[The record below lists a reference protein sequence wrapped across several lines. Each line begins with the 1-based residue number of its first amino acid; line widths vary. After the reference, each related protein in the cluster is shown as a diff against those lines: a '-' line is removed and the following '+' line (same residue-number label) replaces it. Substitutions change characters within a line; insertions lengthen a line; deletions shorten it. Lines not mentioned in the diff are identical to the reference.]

1 MKIMPWCLILIFL
14 GLGFAPACQ
23 AQRASDSKVRAPV
36 VAGKFYSDS
45 PSRLKLG
52 IEKFLQ
58 DAVALRVKNPVAI
71 IVPHAGYIFSGQI
84 CADGFKQ
91 VSHQNY
97 DLVVILGTN
106 HTSPRFQKVS
116 LYPGEGFRTPL
127 GTVAIDR
134 EVVSGLMEA
143 DPADCALD
151 KSLHEQEHSVEVI
164 VPFIQVL
171 FPKARIVP
179 AVVGSPSVPLCTR
192 FGQALAKAVRN
203 KRALIVASSDL
214 SHYPDA
220 KDASAV
226 DQETLEAITKLDP
239 ALLQTTIRAQMGRRI
254 AQLET
259 CACGEAPIMA
269 AMAAAKSLGAARG
282 LVVSYA
288 NSGDSAVTLDR
299 SRVVGYGAVV
309 FTKGEGETDG
319 DRQSPRSAAPPE
331 GVLRPADKKALLHLA
346 RETIARILLTDT
358 VPLARG
364 FPPHLQKPQGVFVTL
379 KKKGEL
385 RGCIGRIIGDEP
397 LCKLVGTMAVQS
409 ALNDRR
415 FSPLTADELKAIEIE
430 ISVLTPLRQVSGAEA
445 IVVGRDGV
453 LMDKDGHSA
462 VFLPQVASEQGWKR
476 EALLDNL
483 CLKAG
488 LSTGC
493 WKQHAHLSTFQAIV
507 FSESDFQ

>member
-1 MKIMPWCLILIFL
+1 MPWGLILIVI

-23 AQRASDSKVRAPV
+23 AQKAPDAEVREPV
-36 VAGKFYSDS
+36 VAGKFYPDS
-45 PSRLKLG
+45 PPRLKLA

-58 DAVALRVKNPVAI
+58 DAVPVRVKSPVAI

-91 VSHQNY
+91 VSNQKY
-97 DLVVILGTN
+97 DVVVILGTN

-116 LYPGEGFRTPL
+116 LYPGKGFRTPL

-134 EVVSGLMEA
+134 EVVSALMEA
-143 DPADCALD
+143 DPADCTLD

-179 AVVGSPSVPLCTR
+179 AVVGSPSIPMCTR
-192 FGQALAKAVRN
+192 FGQALAKAIKN

-214 SHYPDA
+214 SHYPNA

-226 DQETLEAITKLDP
+226 DQETLEAMTKLDP

-254 AQLET
+254 AQLDT

-269 AMAAAKSLGAARG
+269 AMAAAKWLGAVHG
-282 LVVSYA
+282 VVVSYA
-288 NSGDSAVTLDR
+288 NSGDSAVMFDR

-309 FTKGEGETDG
+309 LTRGEGEIKSDT
-319 DRQSPRSAAPPE
+319 QSRISAAPATGE
-331 GVLRPADKKALLHLA
+331 LRPADKKALLHLA
-346 RETIARILLTDT
+346 RETLSRLLLTDT

-364 FPPHLQKPQGVFVTL
+364 FPPHLQNLQGVFVTL

-415 FSPLTADELKAIEIE
+415 FSPLSADELKDIDIE
-430 ISVLTPLRQVSGAEA
+430 ISVLTPLRPVSGAGD

-453 LMDKDGHSA
+453 LLSKDDHSA

-476 EALLDNL
+476 EELLDNL
-483 CLKAG
+483 CLKAD
-488 LSTGC
+488 LSMGC
-493 WKQHAHLSTFQAIV
+493 WKQQARLSTFQAVV
-507 FSESDFQ
+507 FSESEFK

>member
-1 MKIMPWCLILIFL
+1 MPWCLILIVI
-14 GLGFAPACQ
+14 GLGFASACQ
-23 AQRASDSKVRAPV
+23 AEKASDAEVRAPV

-45 PSRLKLG
+45 PSRLKLA

-58 DAVALRVKNPVAI
+58 DAIPVKVKSPVAI

-84 CADGFKQ
+84 CADGFQQ
-91 VSHQNY
+91 VSNQKY
-97 DLVVILGTN
+97 DVVIILGTN
-106 HTSPRFQKVS
+106 HTSPSFQKVS
-116 LYPGEGFRTPL
+116 LYPGKGFRTPL
-127 GTVAIDR
+127 GTAAIDR
-134 EVVSGLMEA
+134 EVVSALMEA
-143 DPADCALD
+143 DPADCTLD

-179 AVVGSPSVPLCTR
+179 AVVGSPSIPLCTR
-192 FGQALAKAVRN
+192 FGQALAKTIKN

-214 SHYPDA
+214 SHYPNA

-226 DQETLEAITKLDP
+226 DKKTLEIMTKLDP
-239 ALLQTTIRAQMGRRI
+239 ALLQATIQAQMDRRI
-254 AQLET
+254 AQLVT

-269 AMAAAKSLGAARG
+269 AMAAAKWLGAVRG
-282 LVVSYA
+282 VVVSYA
-288 NSGDSAVTLDR
+288 NSGDSSVMSDR

-309 FTKGEGETDG
+309 LTREEGKIRGDTQSRLSTAPATGE
-319 DRQSPRSAAPPE
+319 
-331 GVLRPADKKALLHLA
+331 LRPADKKALLHLA
-346 RETIARILLTDT
+346 RETLSRLLLTDT

-364 FPPHLQKPQGVFVTL
+364 FPPHLQNPQGVFVTL
-379 KKKGEL
+379 RKKGEL

-415 FSPLTADELKAIEIE
+415 FSPLSADELNEIDIE
-430 ISVLTPLRQVSGAEA
+430 ISVLTPLRPVSGAGD

-453 LMDKDGHSA
+453 LLSKDEHST

-476 EALLDNL
+476 EELLDNL

-488 LSTGC
+488 LITGC
-493 WKQHAHLSTFQAIV
+493 WKQHAQLSTFQAVV
-507 FSESDFQ
+507 FSESEFK

>member
-1 MKIMPWCLILIFL
+1 MKIITWCLIAMVI

-23 AQRASDSKVRAPV
+23 AQKAFDAKVRAPV
-36 VAGKFYSDS
+36 VAGKFYPDS
-45 PSRLKLG
+45 PPRLKLA

-58 DAVALRVKNPVAI
+58 DAVPLRVKNPIAL

-91 VSHQNY
+91 VSNQQY
-97 DLVVILGTN
+97 DVVVILGTN
-106 HTSPRFQKVS
+106 HTSPGFQKVS

-127 GTVAIDR
+127 GTAAIDR
-134 EVVSGLMEA
+134 EVVSALMKD
-143 DPADCALD
+143 DPIDCTLD
-151 KSLHEQEHSVEVI
+151 KSLHEQEHSIEVI

-171 FPKARIVP
+171 FPKARIVA
-179 AVVGSPSVPLCTR
+179 AVVGSPNVPLCTR
-192 FGQALAKAVRN
+192 FGQALAKAIRN

-214 SHYPDA
+214 SHYPEA

-226 DQETLEAITKLDP
+226 DQETLEAMTKLDP
-239 ALLQTTIRAQMGRRI
+239 ALLQAAIRAQMNRRV
-254 AQLET
+254 ARLDT

-269 AMAAAKSLGAARG
+269 AMAAAKWLGATRG

-288 NSGDSAVTLDR
+288 NSGDSSIAPDR

-309 FTKGEGETDG
+309 MTGGEDEIKDG
-319 DRQSPRSAAPPE
+319 RTGRLSAAPATD
-331 GVLRPADKKALLHLA
+331 GLRPADKKALLHFA
-346 RETIARILLTDT
+346 RETISRLLLTDT

-364 FPPHLQKPQGVFVTL
+364 FPSHLQKPQGVFVTL

-415 FSPLTADELKAIEIE
+415 FSPLTADELKDIEIE
-430 ISVLTPLRQVSGAEA
+430 ISVLTPLRPVTGAGD
-445 IVVGRDGV
+445 IMVGHDGV
-453 LMDKDGHSA
+453 LLAKDGRSA
-462 VFLPQVASEQGWKR
+462 VFLPQVASEQGWNR
-476 EALLDNL
+476 EELLGNL
-483 CLKAG
+483 CQKAG
-488 LSTGC
+488 LNRGC
-493 WKQHAHLSTFQAIV
+493 WKQQAQLSTFQAQA
-507 FSESDFQ
+507 FSESEFK

>member
-1 MKIMPWCLILIFL
+1 MPWCLILIVIGF
-14 GLGFAPACQ
+14 GLAPACQ
-23 AQRASDSKVRAPV
+23 AQRMSDSKVRAPV

-45 PSRLKLG
+45 PTRLKLG

-58 DAVALRVKNPVAI
+58 DAVPLRVKNPVAI

-91 VSHQNY
+91 VSNQNY
-97 DLVVILGTN
+97 DVVVILGTN
-106 HTSPRFQKVS
+106 HTTPGFQKVS

-134 EVVSGLMEA
+134 ELVSALMNA
-143 DPADCALD
+143 DPADCDLD

-164 VPFIQVL
+164 VPFVQVL

-179 AVVGSPSVPLCTR
+179 AVVGSPSVPMCTR
-192 FGQALAKAVRN
+192 FGQALAKVISN

-226 DQETLEAITKLDP
+226 DQETLEAMTKLDP
-239 ALLQTTIRAQMGRRI
+239 ALLQTTIRAQMERHI

-269 AMAAAKSLGAARG
+269 AMAAAKWLGAARG

-288 NSGDSAVTLDR
+288 NSGDSFVTFDR

-309 FTKGEGETDG
+309 LTKEASEIKG
-319 DRQSPRSAAPPE
+319 DKQSQWSAAPTSD
-331 GVLRPADKKALLHLA
+331 VLRPTDKKALLHLA
-346 RETIARILLTDT
+346 RETITRILLTDT

-379 KKKGEL
+379 KKRGEL
-385 RGCIGRIIGDEP
+385 HGCIGRIIGDEP
-397 LCKLVGTMAVQS
+397 LYKLVGTMAVQS
-409 ALNDRR
+409 ALNDKR
-415 FSPLTADELKAIEIE
+415 FSPLAADELKDIEIE
-430 ISVLTPLRQVSGAEA
+430 ISVLTPLKQVSGAGA

-453 LMDKDGHSA
+453 LLDKEGLSA
-462 VFLPQVASEQGWKR
+462 VFLPQVATEQGWKR

-493 WKQHAHLSTFQAIV
+493 WKQHAHLSTFQATV
-507 FSESDFQ
+507 FSESEYK